1 MLVNSIDVLKKH
13 IPTIVAGEFGKYESY
28 MTDANNWLRRELLG
42 NGLYNIIK
50 DLSSLDT
57 LPEVVEGEEPVLQT
71 DHSALVIR
79 AEAVVA
85 LKGYIDCIPFLDLI
99 QTEQGFGVV
108 RTTTVAPAS
117 PERVKAL
124 TAGTLQKLS
133 DAIEELIDYL
143 EEETDYHDEWK
154 SSPAFTLLS
163 DTYIQTLREF
173 RRYAAFTGNRL
184 DFVKFKPK
192 LLESINLRICPV
204 ISEDLSDQ
212 IIEQLR
218 DGDLTSENTAILENL
233 RYAMALF
240 AIGEEKSATSYL
252 MRVRKVIITTPDN
265 YPAFKASSLY
275 AAILAQ
281 TTTANSG
288 TIFRTPL

>member
-1 MLVNSIDVLKKH
+1 MLVNNITTLKGH
-13 IPTIVAGEFGKYESY
+13 ISTIVAGEFGTYSTY
-28 MTDANNWLRRELLG
+28 MSDANSWIRRELLG
-42 NGLYNIIK
+42 STLYDLIK
-50 DLSSLDT
+50 DLASDDETHGT
-57 LPEVVEGEEPVLQT
+57 LVLK
-71 DHSALVIR
+71 
-79 AEAVVA
+79 AEKVVA
-85 LKGYIDCIPFLDLI
+85 HKGYIDSVPMLDLI
-99 QTEQGFGVV
+99 QTESGFGVV
-108 RTTTVAPAS
+108 RTTTIAPAS
-117 PERVKAL
+117 PERIKAL
-124 TAGTLQKLS
+124 IAGLNSKLS

-192 LLESINLRICPV
+192 LLEAINLRICPV

-218 DGDLTSENTAILENL
+218 DGDITSENTAILENL

>member
-1 MLVNSIDVLKKH
+1 M
-13 IPTIVAGEFGKYESY
+13 F
-28 MTDANNWLRRELLG
+28 ELLP
-42 NGLYNIIK
+42 
-50 DLSSLDT
+50 SH
-57 LPEVVEGEEPVLQT
+57 LPLRKR
-71 DHSALVIR
+71 I
-79 AEAVVA
+79 
-85 LKGYIDCIPFLDLI
+85 
-99 QTEQGFGVV
+99 
-108 RTTTVAPAS
+108 
-117 PERVKAL
+117 KAL
-124 TAGTLQKLS
+124 IAGLNSKLS

-154 SSPAFTLLS
+154 GSPAFTLLS

-173 RRYAAFTGNRL
+173 RRYAAFTGFNRL

-192 LLESINLRICPV
+192 LLEAINLRICPV

-218 DGDLTSENTAILENL
+218 DGDLTIENTAILENL

-240 AIGEEKSATSYL
+240 ASSEEKSATSYL

>member
-1 MLVNSIDVLKKH
+1 MLVNSITTLKGH
-13 IPTIVAGEFGKYESY
+13 ISTIVAGEFGTYSTY
-28 MTDANNWLRRELLG
+28 MSDANSWIRRELLG
-42 NGLYNIIK
+42 STLYDLIK
-50 DLSSLDT
+50 DLASDDETHGT
-57 LPEVVEGEEPVLQT
+57 LVLK
-71 DHSALVIR
+71 
-79 AEAVVA
+79 AEKIVA
-85 LKGYIDCIPFLDLI
+85 HKGYIDCIPFLDLI
-99 QTEQGFGVV
+99 QTESGFGVV
-108 RTTTVAPAS
+108 RTDKVAPAS

-124 TAGTLQKLS
+124 TAGTQQKLS

-143 EEETDYHDEWK
+143 EEETSYHDEWK

-192 LLESINLRICPV
+192 LLEAINLRICPV

-218 DGDLTSENTAILENL
+218 DGDLTIENTAILENL

-252 MRVRKVIITTPDN
+252 MRVRKVIIATPDN

>member
-1 MLVNSIDVLKKH
+1 MLVNSIDILKKH
-13 IPTIVAGEFGKYESY
+13 IPTIVAGEFGKYSTY
-28 MTDANNWLRRELLG
+28 MADANNWLRRELLG
-42 NGLYNIIK
+42 TDLYEVIK
-50 DLSSLDT
+50 DLSSIDD
-57 LPEVVEGEEPVLQT
+57 EPT
-71 DHSALVIR
+71 HIDLVIR

-124 TAGTLQKLS
+124 TAGTQQKLS

-143 EEETDYHDEWK
+143 EEDTSYHDEWK

-173 RRYAAFTGNRL
+173 RRYAAFAGNRL

-192 LLESINLRICPV
+192 LLEAINLRICPV

-252 MRVRKVIITTPDN
+252 MRVRKVIIATPDN

>member
-1 MLVNSIDVLKKH
+1 MLVNSIYILKKY
-13 IPTIVAGEFGKYESY
+13 IPTIVAGEFDKYSTY
-28 MTDANNWLRRELLG
+28 MGYANAWIRRELLG
-42 NGLYNIIK
+42 ADLYDVIK
-50 DLSSLDT
+50 DLSSSDETPTHLD
-57 LPEVVEGEEPVLQT
+57 LVL
-71 DHSALVIR
+71 R

-99 QTEQGFGVV
+99 QTESGFGVV
-108 RTTTVAPAS
+108 RTDKVAPAS

-124 TAGTLQKLS
+124 IAGTQQKLS

-143 EEETDYHDEWK
+143 EEETDYHEDWK
-154 SSPAFTLLS
+154 GSPSFTLLS

-173 RRYAAFTGNRL
+173 RRYAAFEGNRL
-184 DFVKFKPK
+184 DFVRFKPK
-192 LLESINLRICPV
+192 LLEAINLRICPI

-218 DGDLTSENTAILENL
+218 DDDLTDNNKVILENL

-240 AIGEEKSATSYL
+240 SIGEEKAATSYL
-252 MRVRKVIITTPDN
+252 MRVRKVIIGTPDN